1 MGSKNELLT
10 YQKLVTKA
18 LCEYSD
24 LFIKIFLNDFTIFT
38 DLSTHIKKLNK
49 CFHKCREF
57 NISFNRKKC
66 AFMVYFGTILGFIV
80 FKEVK
85 TPNLKKIK
93 VIFKMLIPTTLKEIQ
108 VFNGMAQFYKC
119 FILFLALL

>member
-1 MGSKNELLT
+1 
-10 YQKLVTKA
+10 
-18 LCEYSD
+18 
-24 LFIKIFLNDFTIFT
+24 
-38 DLSTHIKKLNK
+38 
-49 CFHKCREF
+49 
-57 NISFNRKKC
+57 
-66 AFMVYFGTILGFIV
+66 MVYFGTILGFIV